1 MFFRLY
7 YDIIVYNW
15 KKRYLTEEMIGIKR
29 SFIALM
35 IALLLPATVSAQ
47 GDVRV
52 YVNGIRLNESVLL
65 NNDKTYIP
73 LRAVGEAMG
82 ASVNWDAGTKS
93 AYISF
98 TEDDAIA
105 KIVENASPSVVTI
118 VGNYQSGKEE
128 DRYNNLTTHGSGV
141 VYKNNGYII
150 TNAHVVKDL
159 KNLTVVFSDGAM
171 LPGKVVCSD
180 ELADIAIVKVDK
192 IGLTPITFADKN
204 TIVSGKTAIAIGT
217 PISLSMRNTV
227 TRGIVCGNGVSLKD
241 SHYKL
246 IQTDTTVNPGNSGG
260 PLLNTKGELIGITSS
275 KYVSMSIDNV
285 AFAVPVDTVEY
296 VIRQYEQ
303 YGYVKQISFDFELEP
318 SWEAKIGLPTQKGL
332 TVKNSKNAALVDGDV
347 VVSLNDIPV
356 HSITDWNEAVKA
368 SYNSPS
374 FRVKYQRNNAIFETT
389 INK

>member
-1 MFFRLY
+1 M
-7 YDIIVYNW
+7 
-15 KKRYLTEEMIGIKR
+15 KRI
-29 SFIALM
+29 FITLLVVMLLM
-35 IALLLPATVSAQ
+35 ATVSAQ
-47 GDVRV
+47 DDVKV
-52 YVNGIRLNESVLL
+52 YVNGIRVNEQAFLKNS
-65 NNDKTYIP
+65 KTYIP
-73 LRAVGEAMG
+73 LRAVGESMG
-82 ASVNWDAGTKS
+82 ATVSWDPRTQS

-118 VGNYQSGKEE
+118 VGNYHSGREE
-128 DRYNNLTTHGSGV
+128 DRYNNLTAHGSGV
-141 VYKNNGYII
+141 VYKSNGYIV

-159 KNLTVVFSDGAM
+159 KNLTVVFSDGTL

-180 ELADIAIVKVDK
+180 ELADLAIVKVDK
-192 IGLTPITFADKN
+192 VGLTPIRFADKD
-204 TIVSGKTAIAIGT
+204 TIVSGKTTIAIGT

-285 AFAVPVDTVEY
+285 AFAIPVDTVEF
-296 VIRQYEQ
+296 VIGQYEK
-303 YGYVKQISFDFELEP
+303 YGFVKQVSFKFDLEP

-332 TVKNSKNAALVDGDV
+332 TVKNSKDAVLLNGDV
-347 VVSLNDIPV
+347 VISLNDIEV
-356 HSITDWNEAVKA
+356 HSITDWNEAVKEK
-368 SYNSPS
+368 YDEQP
-374 FRVKYQRNNAIFETT
+374 FRVKYKRNNVVMETI
-389 INK
+389 ING

>member
-1 MFFRLY
+1 MVSINVFAES
-7 YDIIVYNW
+7 N
-15 KKRYLTEEMIGIKR
+15 IK
-29 SFIALM
+29 
-35 IALLLPATVSAQ
+35 
-47 GDVRV
+47 V
-52 YVNGIRLNESVLL
+52 YVNGIRLNETVILK
-65 NNDKTYIP
+65 NDRTYVP
-73 LRAVGEAMG
+73 LRAVGETMG
-82 ASVNWDAGTKS
+82 ASVNWDEASQS
-93 AYISF
+93 AFITF

-105 KIVENASPSVVTI
+105 KIVENTSPGVVTI
-118 VGNYQSGKEE
+118 VGNFKSGKDE
-128 DRYNNLTTHGSGV
+128 DRYNNLTAHGSGV
-141 VYKNNGYII
+141 VYKSNGYII

-159 KNLTVVFSDGAM
+159 ENLTVVFNDGTL

-180 ELADIAIVKVDK
+180 ELSDLAIVKVDK
-192 IGLTPITFADKN
+192 IGLTPIPFADKN

-227 TRGIVCGNGVSLKD
+227 TKGIVCGNGVSLKD

-285 AFAVPVDTVEY
+285 AFAIPVDTVEY
-296 VIRQYEQ
+296 IIKQYEQ
-303 YGYVKQISFDFELEP
+303 YGFVKKVTFNFELEP

-332 TVKNSKNAALVDGDV
+332 TVKNSKDSLLVDGDTII
-347 VVSLNDIPV
+347 SLNNIKV

-368 SYNSPS
+368 TYNGKP
-374 FRVKYQRNNAIFETT
+374 FLVKYMRNNIIRETT